1 MNRVARSKSAV
12 CQPLNTSRTQDRS
25 YLPSNKLYYAIDHD
39 DAIRCRCRK
48 DSSFPCYILT
58 TDQGTAEGEIEGQ
71 PVSDLQGWRL
81 WPID

>member
-39 DAIRCRCRK
+39 DATLARLCFCHPDHSG
-48 DSSFPCYILT
+48 DSGTLFPF
-58 TDQGTAEGEIEGQ
+58 
-71 PVSDLQGWRL
+71 
-81 WPID
+81 